1 MNKPMDAFAALDD
14 IATRLP
20 QIEFK
25 EQKKKAE
32 YYNQKMQSLRGGRQF
47 YLRTSPTIDSKGTI
61 RLALYEYGTR
71 ADQNI
76 LLGTRSAI
84 FSDTQSIHRAVK
96 SLERKAGCK
105 LYYVLLIST
114 DGEYL

>member
-1 MNKPMDAFAALDD
+1 MNKFSLDD
-14 IATRLP
+14 IAAYLP

-25 EQKKKAE
+25 TQKKRQE

-47 YLRTSPTIDSKGTI
+47 MLRTSCVIDSKNTI
-61 RLALYEYGTR
+61 RISLYEYGER
-71 ADQNI
+71 ADQTI
-76 LLGTRSAI
+76 LVGNRCAV
-84 FSDTQSIHRAVK
+84 FGDQQSIIRAIK

>member
-1 MNKPMDAFAALDD
+1 MNKNITASLDD
-14 IATRLP
+14 IAAKLP

-25 EQKKKAE
+25 TKKKKTE

-47 YLRTSPTIDSKGTI
+47 ILKTSPEFNDGRI
-61 RLALYEYGTR
+61 RISLIEYG
-71 ADQNI
+71 AG
-76 LLGTRSAI
+76 LGQEYFIGVRHALFNDPETIVKAI
-84 FSDTQSIHRAVK
+84 K
-96 SLERKAGCK
+96 SLEKKAKCK

>member
-1 MNKPMDAFAALDD
+1 MITASLDD
-14 IATRLP
+14 IAAKLP

-25 EQKKKAE
+25 TKKQRTE

-47 YLRTSPTIDSKGTI
+47 ILRTSSVIDNKDTI
-61 RLALYEYGTR
+61 RISLYEYGDR
-71 ADQNI
+71 PDQLL
-76 LLGTRSAI
+76 LLGTRCAI
-84 FSDTQSIHRAVK
+84 FGNEQSITKAVK
-96 SLERKAGCK
+96 SLQRKAGCK